1 MTTKLKTIVDEL
13 ETTFS
18 GIEIETEKIKVMT
31 GTALTGYFQNLIPDK
46 MSKNGNY
53 DDNTLIITGFD
64 NNRVFTEIAYESAVR
79 TTELLEKA
87 SDLVSK
93 LFDLQREGDAQ
104 S

>member
-13 ETTFS
+13 ESTFS
-18 GIEIETEKIKVMT
+18 GIEIETEKIKVVT
-31 GTALTGYFQNLIPDK
+31 ETALNGYFHSLIPDK
-46 MSKNGNY
+46 VSKRGNY

-64 NNRVFTEIAYESAVR
+64 NNRVFTEIAHESAVR
-79 TTELLEKA
+79 TTKLLEKA